1 MPRGG
6 SSSGGVQ
13 AVAVQAVGS
22 SSGGS
27 SSGVSFESKV
37 DALPNPP
44 PSQTFLNFTN
54 GGSHNGAS
62 FSTGARSV
70 D

>member
-6 SSSGGVQ
+6 SSSGGSF
-13 AVAVQAVGS
+13 ASNVGAFPN
-22 SSGGS
+22 GS
-27 SSGVSFESKV
+27 
-37 DALPNPP
+37 
-44 PSQTFLNFTN
+44 PSQAEGNVFN